1 MVTIENADGQ
11 NLAITLGKELINYV
25 PKYKNLSI
33 FVINNLQ
40 PKIIQFNLSEINLIA
55 TESWYDIITETQID
69 IHNNKLYL
77 DPYQT
82 VWITNK

>member
-1 MVTIENADGQ
+1 MAFYESVVIARP
-11 NLAITLGKELINYV
+11 EL
-25 PKYKNLSI
+25 
-33 FVINNLQ
+33 
-40 PKIIQFNLSEINLIA
+40 
-55 TESWYDIITETQID
+55 TETQID